1 MPIPPGIGF
10 FVSSFPVM
18 DIKKCYK
25 IGFVLKP
32 HGLKGAVT
40 ISWDADAPDDPQ
52 SLSSI
57 FLEIDGI
64 LVPYFIESISP
75 KGNKAFV
82 KFEDVSSIEEAEQ
95 ISKKAVYLA
104 RESRPKS
111 ARGEFYDDEVTGFDV
126 VDENLGHLG
135 VISGVMN
142 AGPNRL
148 LVLNHREKEVLIP
161 VNSPFIRSLNKTK
174 KVFSVNLPDG
184 FLDI

>member
-1 MPIPPGIGF
+1 
-10 FVSSFPVM
+10 M
-18 DIKKCYK
+18 DISKCYK
-25 IGFVLKP
+25 IGFILKP

-40 ISWDADAPDDPQ
+40 ISWDADAPEDLH
-52 SLSSI
+52 SLSSV
-57 FLEIDGI
+57 FLEIAGD

-82 KFEDVSSIEEAEQ
+82 KFEDVSSIEEAEE
-95 ISKKAVYLA
+95 IAKKAVYLA

-111 ARGEFYDDEVTGFDV
+111 IRGEFYDDEVAGFLV
-126 VDENLGHLG
+126 TDENLGDLG

-148 LVLNHREKEVLIP
+148 LVLNHQEKEVLIP
-161 VNSPFIRSLNKTK
+161 VNSPFIRSLNKAK
-174 KVFSVNLPDG
+174 KTFMVNLPDG